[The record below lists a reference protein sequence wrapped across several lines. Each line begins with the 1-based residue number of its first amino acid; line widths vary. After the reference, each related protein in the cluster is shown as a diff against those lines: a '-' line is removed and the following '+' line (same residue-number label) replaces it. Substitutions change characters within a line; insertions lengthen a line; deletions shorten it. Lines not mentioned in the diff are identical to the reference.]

1 MTQYSYV
8 VTYDPDSAATDIS
21 NYVISIEAT
30 DVGTG
35 EVKSAKVKLNA
46 INGKFVTATPVLVQ
60 FDKIKIVITDED
72 STSYTQIYEIDRVI
86 PIKNS
91 SEGNIVEIELL
102 GQEHHLQKIDV
113 SKQFYFANAFNVA
126 KDISDFFNDVSGTA
140 QPDIQNHDSASAGN
154 NELPKWTYNT
164 YQFGVSELKAYDAL
178 MQVVEGLGSSVANKG
193 AGDFYELYFG
203 SNVADTTKIN
213 FKAFV
218 SGSLP
223 TAGNEV
229 IITDSTAVNEAPTE
243 GGIDAV
249 TGTLIKAWGAKGMGT
264 LPQSVQD
271 FAGELEAF
279 LLIPYWVAGTYPAN
293 SRVQLAGVTYQ
304 NTSGGDTT
312 GTPGVSGDWAVTN
325 FYTIQGASSYS
336 EWTKALKDEWQSSG
350 SDPST
355 ANEGKGCWDSNLV
368 IDDGSQFQT
377 WVIQRAY
384 TTAVGASTGQIP
396 SNNLYSG
403 TKFYRGFRVLVDSDI
418 ASLAGI
424 FAENSGNDRFGKAYD
439 KNVVQHNGGTAGTYL
454 DWDVIHVATS
464 GEFIA
469 VRQEGTIYKLVTT
482 TWTNQ
487 TAAVRGRHCF
497 HKPDSVANVAGY
509 NNTPSD
515 GAGGTYGDTSAVEW
529 TYSYN
534 ILSSYNPATYY
545 TTNDY
550 YNTGAWLNFSLPF
563 PENSYFS
570 NTIGSLYGNNATK
583 LEPVALDANNMHLTR
598 SGNVGFN
605 NTEAEDYGTI
615 DGIQFWMKF
624 KWTDSVGTTNQG
636 DFKMRCTMYDTS
648 DNVVTQDFVIPF
660 NDLWAFQKL
669 PFSKFQAYRARTPIA
684 NANVLYLRDLE
695 ILNVFQWKNIKLIS
709 IQWQEVYNDMGQF
722 NPDLSRAWS
731 GAFAGAGTIRL
742 AIDAFSF
749 TKPLLAVTGVITDR
763 VLEPPAMELPDVTN
777 ATQLKQIVN
786 AQLEIE
792 KFQHKEFT
800 ITTSGKININ
810 FGDTFFLTDSRMVND
825 DDTRRHNCPHTGGTA
840 NTIRLVAK
848 RIVYSIT
855 KKPGTGAQSFLRTI
869 TGIKRIIT

>member
-21 NYVISIEAT
+21 NDIIGIECT
-30 DVGTG
+30 DIGTG
-35 EVKSAKVKLNA
+35 EVKSAKIKLNGL
-46 INGKFVTATPVLVQ
+46 NGKFITAAPVLVQ

-72 STSYTQIYEIDRVI
+72 STTYTQIYEVDRLI

-91 SEGNIVEIELL
+91 SEGNILEVELL

-113 SKQFYFANAFNVA
+113 AKQFYFESGFIVGR
-126 KDISDFFNDVSGTA
+126 DISDFYNDVSGTL
-140 QPDIQNHDSASAGN
+140 QPDIQNHDSATSGN
-154 NELPKWTYNT
+154 NELPQWTYNT

-178 MQVVEGLGSSVANKG
+178 IQVVEGLGSSVANGG
-193 AGDFYELYFG
+193 AGDFFELYFD
-203 SNVADTTKIN
+203 SNVADTSKIN
-213 FKAFV
+213 FKAFS

-229 IITDSTAVNEAPTE
+229 TISDSTAVNESPTE

-249 TGTLIKAWGAKGMGT
+249 TGTLIKAWGGKGFGT
-264 LPQSVQD
+264 LPQSIQN
-271 FAGELEAF
+271 FSGQLEAF
-279 LLIPYWVAGTYPAN
+279 LLIPGWVAGTYPAN
-293 SRVQLAGVTYQ
+293 SRVQLAGVKYQ

-312 GTPGVSGDWAVTN
+312 GTPGVSGDWAVKT
-325 FYTIQGASSYS
+325 FYDIQGSTGYS
-336 EWTKALKDEWQSSG
+336 EWTNALKDEWQSSG

-368 IDDGSQFQT
+368 INDGAAFQT
-377 WVIQRAY
+377 WVVQRAY
-384 TTAVGASTGQIP
+384 TDAVGAGTGQIP

-403 TKFYRGFRVLVDSDI
+403 TKFYRGFRVLVDPNI
-418 ASLAGI
+418 ATVAGV
-424 FAENSGNDRFGKAYD
+424 FAENSGNDQYGRAYT
-439 KNVVQHNGGTAGTYL
+439 KNIVQHNGGTAGDFN
-454 DWDVIHVATS
+454 DWDVIHVSADN
-464 GEFIA
+464 EFCAI
-469 VRQEGTIYKLVTT
+469 RQEGTIYKRISG

-487 TAAVRGRHCF
+487 TAAARGRHTF

-509 NNTPSD
+509 SSEPSD
-515 GAGGTYGDTSAVEW
+515 GVGGTYGDTSAVEW

-534 ILSSYNPATYY
+534 VLSSYNPVTYY

-550 YNTGAWLNFSLPF
+550 YNTGAWANFSLPF

-583 LEPVALDANNMHLTR
+583 LEPVTLDVNNMHLTR

-605 NTEAEDYGTI
+605 NTEAEDYGII

-624 KWTDSVGTTNQG
+624 KWTDTLGATQQG
-636 DFKMRCTMYDTS
+636 DFKMRCTMYDIN
-648 DNVVTQDFVIPF
+648 DNVVIQDFVVPF
-660 NDLWAFQKL
+660 NDEWAFQKL
-669 PFSKFQAYRARTPIA
+669 PFSKFEAYRARTPRDIT
-684 NANVLYLRDLE
+684 NTLYVRDLE
-695 ILNVFQWKNIKLIS
+695 ILNVFQWKNIKLICW
-709 IQWQEVYNDMGQF
+709 QWQDVYDDEGRF
-722 NPDLSRAWS
+722 NPDLSRAWF
-731 GAFAGAGTIRL
+731 GAFAGAATIKL

-825 DDTRRHNCPHTGGTA
+825 DDTRTADTGGTA